1 MKKFAI
7 LSILALLLLP
17 LFTSVSVF
25 ADSEDVVYNLDSST
39 VEAVVCRNNDSNL
52 PNCSDYKY
60 LKFETDFVIS
70 NVYNQNLVI
79 SPNGYGRNMIPV
91 NFTLDLSQI
100 PNLTQFYVGFSLLSG
115 TNYTAT
121 ITLTNTSSAPSGTL
135 EITSNG
141 TYDVTNYAS
150 VDVDV
155 AQIYDCD
162 DNFIV
167 SSFKII
173 FINLVTGII
182 PTCAIIFVVWFFIDM
197 ITSFVYGRGR

>member
-1 MKKFAI
+1 MGGSAYAESAPDLTYIF
-7 LSILALLLLP
+7 
-17 LFTSVSVF
+17 
-25 ADSEDVVYNLDSST
+25 DSSNT
-39 VEAVVCRNNDSNL
+39 GTMICNDYNSAL
-52 PNCSDYKY
+52 PKCSDYTYIKVDV
-60 LKFETDFVIS
+60 TDFSTYDYMRTMSV
-70 NVYNQNLVI
+70 
-79 SPNGYGRNMIPV
+79 
-91 NFTLDLSQI
+91 I
-100 PNLTQFYVGFSLLSG
+100 PNSQGRTYILADT
-115 TNYTAT
+115 T
-121 ITLTNTSSAPSGTL
+121 ITLIPSITRVFFDVGSDFTGSVTVTLTNNNSIPSGTL

-155 AQIYDCD
+155 AQVYDCD

>member
-1 MKKFAI
+1 MGGSAYAESAPDVTYIFDSAHT
-7 LSILALLLLP
+7 LGGFLCHNDN
-17 LFTSVSVF
+17 
-25 ADSEDVVYNLDSST
+25 ADYV
-39 VEAVVCRNNDSNL
+39 
-52 PNCSDYKY
+52 NCSDYSTVIIDV
-60 LKFETDFVIS
+60 TDFSTYDVNKTFS
-70 NVYNQNLVI
+70 LA
-79 SPNGYGRNMIPV
+79 PNGLTRTYILTDTTFSMLPSITRIWFDTGSGFTGSVTVTMTNSIP
-91 NFTLDLSQI
+91 T
-100 PNLTQFYVGFSLLSG
+100 
-115 TNYTAT
+115 
-121 ITLTNTSSAPSGTL
+121 PSGTL

-155 AQIYDCD
+155 AQVYDCD